1 MKSLKLD
8 QLAEVLAAWEAF
20 DVKALNIS
28 SIPARYPSAHFKL
41 LIGKDYKI
49 ILQTS
54 PFVLFRFMTDSQ
66 RAWWNSLCTLG
77 TFIFQTRIP
86 NMTNYLADLRKHIN
100 IFLWNSI
107 HHSAQWVNKP
117 KFHMLLHLPESILR
131 FGPASLFSTGNFES
145 FNGLLR
151 KAFVYSNR
159 LHPGRD
165 LALTFLNFEAHCLIL
180 LGSCIW
186 NPQTHANTIA
196 GNDVVHLFKTNGC
209 IKKSMGYNPSLL
221 AASHTFPSPIQ
232 LPLTLEAKKFILAE
246 LELLPDSQ
254 VLQVALLRLSPW
266 DIVAKGYFVLIANGG
281 QTSNPAIAQVQS
293 LWKVQQPSKTSYFVC
308 ARVFNIKLCLN
319 VQHDCH
325 AGHCKNINNRGPH
338 KTPGK
343 AAPSAQM
350 IVHAN
355 DHVFILNSAAL
366 QSSVLHRQLA
376 AVELPPISALSWQT
390 SVTHGIG
397 QWAAGVKARQT
408 RKEQSAGKKQ
418 NPLPL

>member
-28 SIPARYPSAHFKL
+28 SIPARYLSAHFKS

-49 ILQTS
+49 ILQTA

-117 KFHMLLHLPESILR
+117 NFHVLLHLPESILR
-131 FGPASLFSTGNFES
+131 FGPASLFSTENFES

-151 KAFVYSNR
+151 KASVNSNR

-232 LPLTLEAKKFILAE
+232 LPLTLEAKKSILAE

-254 VLQVALLRLSPW
+254 VLQVASLRLSPW

-293 LWKVQQPSKTSYFVC
+293 LWKVQQPSQTSYFVC
-308 ARVFNIKLCLN
+308 ARVF
-319 VQHDCH
+319 V
-325 AGHCKNINNRGPH
+325 RGEISDFY
-338 KTPGK
+338 KMRILQGTKSYCYYSVSTPGK

-350 IVHAN
+350 IVHAS

-366 QSSVLHRQLA
+366 QSLVSHRQLA

-408 RKEQSAGKKQ
+408 RKEQSAEKKQ